1 MSAKANMKPFST
13 RLPDDV
19 RAALQARARA
29 LGLTESDLGR
39 MFIIEKLAGAES
51 PVVPLTHEV
60 RSLAALVIAALSMS
74 IDLEQAHELVEQY
87 VATTAMETQ

>member
-1 MSAKANMKPFST
+1 MSTKPNMKPFST

-19 RAALQARARA
+19 RAALQTRAHS

-51 PVVPLTHEV
+51 PVVPLTNEV
-60 RSLAALVIAALSMS
+60 RSLAALIIAALSES
-74 IDLEQAHELVEQY
+74 IDLEQARELVDQN
-87 VATTAMETQ
+87 AASDAMETP